1 MVQVIKVVV
10 MLLIASSPVLLAVAV
25 LFVRDRL
32 TLRRGMTKEE
42 RNRITRAHS
51 VRALNRW
58 RVLILFFAC
67 VSLPFNL
74 ADFGHQQARYRAVQ
88 AIIAIFFIFR
98 YYGKRSEIQILDPTS
113 LAYTLPNGLT
123 DSPDQPV
130 QYP

>member
-10 MLLIASSPVLLAVAV
+10 MLLIASSPVLLALAV

-42 RNRITRAHS
+42 RYRITRAHS

-67 VSLPFNL
+67 ASLPFNL
-74 ADFGHQQARYRAVQ
+74 ADFGHQQARYRTVQ
-88 AIIAIFFIFR
+88 AMIAIFFIFR
-98 YYGKRSEIQILDPTS
+98 YYSKRSEIQILDPTS
-113 LAYTLPNGLT
+113 LAYTLPNDLT